1 MILDETRQS
10 EKSAPVRVAEC
21 AFEGYSIYI
30 RLELVFMNADYSCH
44 FIMPHLLGIR
54 LIANTATPTLYRRRT
69 NWQPRP
75 PSIEEGRLRDDAR
88 SSATREAFVAGGG
101 LERPGCIERR
111 QPARHCS
118 KLN

>member
-44 FIMPHLLGIR
+44 FIMPHLLGIPR
-54 LIANTATPTLYRRRT
+54 TAKSWRGGEPKSVL
-69 NWQPRP
+69 NK
-75 PSIEEGRLRDDAR
+75 SITIR
-88 SSATREAFVAGGG
+88 
-101 LERPGCIERR
+101 
-111 QPARHCS
+111 
-118 KLN
+118 K